1 MYSKIY
7 KYLLVFL
14 LSGSYCKS
22 IASPAD
28 SLFLTVDELFRL
40 GVENSL
46 KLQADKV
53 QESMAHEQGKTA
65 RTSLLPDL
73 QIGLNGGVIGQ
84 PVVFQHGLSDATYPD
99 TPDWSQNYAINFTQP
114 LYQGGKIRY
123 AIHKADLKKEIA
135 SLQTVTDRADIK
147 LNLLEQYMSLFSL
160 FRQHDVLTRNTEE
173 SERRLKDIKQMKK
186 EGLITNND
194 VLRSE
199 MQLTND
205 RLSLTE
211 TENSIALVSQQL
223 DILPGI
229 NENCLLLPDTVLL
242 YRSIALEKY
251 DDYVAQACMNDP
263 GILLLRKQTEVAQN
277 DVRLA
282 KAEYLPNI
290 SLYAANTLARPISR
304 TMADMYNNNWNIGL
318 SVSYPL
324 SSLYKNNHKTQES
337 KLAVRLSQNI
347 EEQKVQQI
355 KVNVRTAYLRHHEA
369 LQQVEALK
377 LSVKQAEENYR
388 IMQNRYLN
396 QLAILT
402 DLLDANSVRLNAEL
416 QLTSAR
422 TRVIYTYYQL
432 ERACGRL

>member
-160 FRQHDVLTRNTEE
+160 FRQHDVLTRNIEE

-205 RLSLTE
+205 RH
-211 TENSIALVSQQL
+211 
-223 DILPGI
+223 
-229 NENCLLLPDTVLL
+229 L
-242 YRSIALEKY
+242 YL
-251 DDYVAQACMNDP
+251 
-263 GILLLRKQTEVAQN
+263 
-277 DVRLA
+277 
-282 KAEYLPNI
+282 
-290 SLYAANTLARPISR
+290 
-304 TMADMYNNNWNIGL
+304 NNWI
-318 SVSYPL
+318 SY
-324 SSLYKNNHKTQES
+324 
-337 KLAVRLSQNI
+337 
-347 EEQKVQQI
+347 
-355 KVNVRTAYLRHHEA
+355 
-369 LQQVEALK
+369 
-377 LSVKQAEENYR
+377 
-388 IMQNRYLN
+388 
-396 QLAILT
+396 
-402 DLLDANSVRLNAEL
+402 
-416 QLTSAR
+416 
-422 TRVIYTYYQL
+422 
-432 ERACGRL
+432 